1 MNTENTIKGFQRD
14 SRSGAVLNRNILAKE
29 EYLAKKRQ
37 QQKIHQ
43 LESEVVSIK
52 STLSSIES
60 LLQQLV
66 SKS

>member
-1 MNTENTIKGFQRD
+1 MNTGNTIKGFQRD

-43 LESEVVSIK
+43 LESEVVSMK
-52 STLSSIES
+52 TSLSNIES
-60 LLQQLV
+60 LLQKLV

>member
-1 MNTENTIKGFQRD
+1 MNTENTLKGFQRD
-14 SRSGAVLNRNILAKE
+14 SRSGAVLNRNIIAKE

-37 QQKIHQ
+37 HQKIHQ

-52 STLSSIES
+52 STLSNIES